1 MGPPTARR
9 QPPFKHVSLQA
20 DSHQMW
26 ESCIL
31 PAGEE
36 ITDGHRV
43 ESCLNPEMKEL
54 QGELDGADL
63 TQSTS

>member
-1 MGPPTARR
+1 
-9 QPPFKHVSLQA
+9 
-20 DSHQMW
+20 MW

-43 ESCLNPEMKEL
+43 ESCLNPEVKEL

-63 TQSTS
+63 GWTLCDQTSGGREKVGYE